1 MTRGADPRR
10 YLFVVWEGGG
20 TIPPE
25 MAIARRLVDRG
36 HEVHVLGDPCVE
48 SDARAAGCSF
58 SPYRRAPHRLSR
70 DPDTDLL
77 REWEAKGQLGSFLR
91 ARDRL
96 FFGPAYEFALDTLET
111 LEQFPADVVCV
122 DNMLFGGMVGAE
134 KAGLPTA
141 ILMPNIYTYPAPG
154 IPPIGPGFQP
164 ARGPLGRL
172 RDAAYHRVSTRLL
185 QAGLEYL
192 NDARTRL
199 GLRPLRSLMEQVES
213 VERILVLTSKAF
225 DFKARK
231 LPASVRYV
239 GPQLDDPSWVVDWK
253 SPWPGLHP
261 NPLVAVSF
269 STTFQNQGRPLR
281 RAIQAMSGL
290 PVRGLVTLGPS
301 LDPRDF
307 PGPENVVTV
316 PSAPHSAVFREA
328 SVVVTH
334 AGHGTLMKA
343 IAAGVPV
350 VCLPMGRDQNDNAA
364 RVVASGV
371 GIRLSARALSR
382 TLRGAI
388 RRVLEDPSYRENA
401 RRLASAISL
410 ETRRPLAV
418 EELEGLARRHDRPR
432 VAERQAQKSARSRR
446 GKVRETRELA
456 VSG

>member
-1 MTRGADPRR
+1 MIRGVDPRR

-25 MAIARRLVDRG
+25 MAIARRLVQRG
-36 HEVHVLGDPCVE
+36 HQVLVLGDPCVE
-48 SDARAAGCSF
+48 GDARAAGCSF
-58 SPYRRAPHRLSR
+58 TPYRRAPHRLSR
-70 DPDTDLL
+70 DPETDLL

-96 FFGPAYEFALDTLET
+96 FFGPAHDFALDTLDA
-111 LEQFPADVVCV
+111 LESFPADVVCV

-154 IPPIGPGFQP
+154 IPPMGPGFQP

-199 GLRPLRSLMEQVES
+199 GLRPLRDLMEQVEK
-213 VERILVLTSKAF
+213 VDKILVLTSKAF
-225 DFKARK
+225 DFKARH
-231 LPASVRYV
+231 LPPSVRYV
-239 GPQLDDPSWVVDWK
+239 GPQLDDPTWVTEWK
-253 SPWPGLHP
+253 SPWPALHP
-261 NPLVAVSF
+261 DPLVAVSF
-269 STTFQNQGRPLR
+269 STTFQNQGRALR
-281 RAIQAMSGL
+281 RAIQAIGGL
-290 PVRGLVTLGPS
+290 QARGLVTLGPS
-301 LDPRDF
+301 LEPRDF
-307 PGPENVVTV
+307 PTPDNVITV
-316 PSAPHSAVFREA
+316 PSAPHSLVFQEA

-388 RRVLEDPSYRENA
+388 RKVLEDPSYRQNA

-410 ETRRPLAV
+410 ENKRPIAI
-418 EELEGLARRHDRPR
+418 EELEALARRRERPR
-432 VAERQAQKSARSRR
+432 TKRARI
-446 GKVRETRELA
+446 REAREL
-456 VSG
+456 VGTR